1 MTDNNGK
8 KMETVEDYAREHIDA
23 RIHALRAPKPVST
36 RIMDVTGN
44 GDSEWNSMLGRLH
57 LK

>member
-1 MTDNNGK
+1 MNDNKGK
-8 KMETVEDYAREHIDA
+8 YVETVEDYARKHIDA
-23 RIHALRAPKPVST
+23 RIHAMRSHKPVST